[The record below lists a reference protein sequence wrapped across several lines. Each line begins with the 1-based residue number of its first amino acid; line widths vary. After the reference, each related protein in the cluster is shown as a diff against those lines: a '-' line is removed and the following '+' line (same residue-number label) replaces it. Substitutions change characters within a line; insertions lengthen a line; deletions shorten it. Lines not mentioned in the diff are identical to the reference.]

1 MLIERHCSILGGGGD
16 AENLVL
22 LGENGSGL
30 LYCNGPKEV
39 VGGGGEG
46 GHDCLIDG
54 TKAGFA
60 SGDDVENRDFG
71 GVLLE

>member
-1 MLIERHCSILGGGGD
+1 MPGDGGD

-30 LYCNGPKEV
+30 HDCNGPKEV
-39 VGGGGEG
+39 GGGGAAG
-46 GHDCLIDG
+46 NDCLIDG
-54 TKAGFA
+54 TIAGPV
-60 SGDDVENRDFG
+60 SGEDTENRDFG